1 MRPRTRGETARR
13 WSIAGRLPLL
23 VAILLSLAPMTAVA
37 QVRLPE
43 PNSTAPIVV
52 SAQAGNQWRVGQYEV
67 WVLRGNC
74 AIQQGQAYARCAEA
88 VLWIDRTEPG
98 QQEPS
103 KVIAY
108 LEGGVDVVAQPGE
121 ARVTD
126 QTWFGRFWSTTGVQ
140 VAAATVAGQPD
151 TLPPVYWRGMERR
164 TPEPNDAA
172 WRARVEPA
180 QYAAPGPV
188 ATSNA
193 PTPNGPEATPLF
205 PATRPG
211 ALPTMAPS
219 AEKIGPGIMVGG
231 GRRIRVYPRSDVPV
245 NAQSQVDPSGT
256 HWTTV
261 IDSGVNVIVDGLG
274 SIPGMGEI
282 GTIDISTDR
291 IVIWTTGNNAPNL
304 QKGET
309 QDGCVP
315 LEFYMEGNIVFR
327 QGERIIYASRMYYDV
342 PNRVGTVLDA
352 EMLTPVG
359 SYEGLLR
366 LHADVLQQTAQDRY
380 YAKNTFITSSRMG
393 DPTYRL
399 QAGDLSFEDIATPA
413 VDGLTG
419 QPLLNPRTN
428 EPVMHHER
436 MATSTDNVLFMGP
449 VPVFYWPTLATDLND
464 PTYYIRRAALGQDGV
479 FGTQIL
485 THWNGYQLLG
495 IRNRPAGT
503 DFDVSFDYLSK
514 RGFGYGGT
522 FTYNRDDV
530 FGLSGPT
537 GGLLDAWAIQD
548 HGTDDL
554 GQERRDVPLEA
565 TYRFRVF
572 GQHRQRFENDLQ
584 FSAELGWI
592 SDRNFLE
599 EYYKSEWEQ
608 LKDESTGIELKRIT
622 GNNSWSLSVDY
633 RINDF
638 FTQTNWLPRAD
649 HFWMGQS
656 LFGDVFT
663 WYEHSNAAYGELRH
677 TTIPANT
684 INSTGNGAA
693 GPFNYLPWEQNDAQG
708 ERFATRQEIDWP
720 FQIGDVKVVPYALGE
735 AAHWGQDVNGQSLDR
750 LFGQVGMRASL
761 PMWSVN
767 PAVSSDLFNVH
778 GIAHKV
784 VFDAEVSVAD
794 SNRNLEDLPLYD
806 AVDDDSVEAWRR
818 RLLTMTFGVP
828 SMAWTTH
835 QAGTPWFRAFDERFY
850 AIRTGQQSWV
860 SSPSTELAD
869 DLSAVRLGAHQRWQ
883 TKRGPVNNRR
893 IIDWITF
900 DTNITIYPD
909 ADRDNEGTA
918 AGLLDYNFRWH
929 VGDRLT
935 LVSDAIFDFFNQG
948 QKIVSVGGFLTR
960 PPRGSLYMGFSV
972 LEGPTNLNSQ
982 VLSFSYNYWMSP
994 KWVSSFGTSIDFG
1007 NQGNLGQ
1014 NFSVTRVG
1022 ESFLVSAGFTV
1033 DASRN
1038 NVGAVLMVE
1047 PRFLPKSRLG
1057 SVGGAQIPP
1066 AGAYGLE

>member
-1 MRPRTRGETARR
+1 M
-13 WSIAGRLPLL
+13 
-23 VAILLSLAPMTAVA
+23 
-37 QVRLPE
+37 QLPE
-43 PNSTAPIVV
+43 PNAADPIAI
-52 SAQAGNQWRVGQYEV
+52 SAQAGNHWQLGDYDV
-67 WVLRGNC
+67 WVLRGDC
-74 AIQQGQAYARCAEA
+74 AIQQGASSARCREA
-88 VLWIDRTEPG
+88 ALWIDRGEASERRPH
-98 QQEPS
+98 

-108 LEGGVDVVAQPGE
+108 LEGDVEVIPQPG
-121 ARVTD
+121 AAKVND
-126 QTWFGRFWSTTGVQ
+126 QTWFGRFVSNAGVD
-140 VAAATVAGQPD
+140 VRAATVAGKPD
-151 TLPPVYWRGMERR
+151 ELPPIYWRGMERR
-164 TPEPNDAA
+164 TPESAGDA
-172 WRARVEPA
+172 WRPRVEQAQFTSPA
-180 QYAAPGPV
+180 PQPEVVPTPSESTPFPSARPGMLPAMTPNMLTPGPGM
-188 ATSNA
+188 T
-193 PTPNGPEATPLF
+193 L
-205 PATRPG
+205 
-211 ALPTMAPS
+211 
-219 AEKIGPGIMVGG
+219 GG
-231 GRRIRVYPRSDVPV
+231 GRQLRIYPRSDMPV
-245 NAQSQVDPSGT
+245 NAKLYPDPNST
-256 HWTTV
+256 QQIIA
-261 IDSGVNVIVDGLG
+261 IDSGVNVIVDMDSDVPGLG
-274 SIPGMGEI
+274 QID
-282 GTIDISTDR
+282 TIDVSADR
-291 IVIWTTGNNAPNL
+291 IVIWTSGLTDSNLSAGNA
-304 QKGET
+304 T
-309 QDGCVP
+309 QDP
-315 LEFYMEGNIVFR
+315 RTQLEFYLEGNIVFR
-327 QGERIIYASRMYYDV
+327 QGERVIYSDRMYYDV
-342 PNRVGTVLDA
+342 PNNVGTVLNA
-352 EMLTPVG
+352 EMLTPVQ
-359 SYEGLLR
+359 SYDGLLR
-366 LHADVLQQTAQDRY
+366 LHTDVLQQTAKDKFV
-380 YAKNTFITSSRMG
+380 AKNSFLTSSRMG
-393 DPTYRL
+393 EPSYRL
-399 QAGDLSFEDIATPA
+399 QAGDIYFEDIETPA
-413 VDGLTG
+413 VDMAG
-419 QPLLNPRTN
+419 QPLVDPATGR
-428 EPVMHHER
+428 PIIDHQR
-436 MATSTDNVLFMGP
+436 MATSSNNLIYMGSI
-449 VPVFYWPTLATDLND
+449 PVFYWPLMSTDLNE
-464 PTYYIRRAALGQDGV
+464 PTFYIRNAALGQDNV

-485 THWNGYQLLG
+485 THWSGYQLLG
-495 IRNRPAGT
+495 VRNRPKGT
-503 DFDVSFDYLSK
+503 DLDISLDYLSK